1 MKDKGC
7 GLQVLVGGKAL
18 REYTHDGLTVVEAR
32 LDLPET
38 REVTE
43 NRVTPHGV
51 EEDAHWR
58 VTPYELL
65 LTNDNPFD
73 VGVWVYIDGEK
84 MHGWFPVLRGQRALV
99 RGFAYERSMK
109 ELLFSLPC
117 FPGSRGLCDERKRD
131 MGTIRASFVR
141 VTPRAAPYA
150 PPALA
155 GGGGEFVQASKSD
168 ARDAGKTVT
177 AATTR
182 LGGTVYEWAPQRVEH
197 DHHETVAE
205 LRIDYK
211 THLEMEALGI
221 AAEAPAAD
229 PPAAAELPE
238 LLVSSVSSLLGS
250 VRAVYGVDLF
260 DHAGEVGAKA
270 LANDCKLMPRT
281 PLSGPQGA
289 AAVGLPRSVVE
300 KVPVSSSAFVQSP
313 PVSACDRDQLRE
325 TLGGAHVFDPDA
337 AGERDRG
344 LSHALAAALLLSDRL
359 HFVVEALWNPGQQQQ
374 QQSDAEAVPQ
384 RLQAVARSFGVRLS
398 LVEGRSR
405 WEYAPYAV
413 TAKTRDVAVG
423 WAGDR
428 YVALVGSMAVPLIR
442 SNKRSDPDPAPQ
454 NPLRDGDVIDLT

>member
-1 MKDKGC
+1 MKGRGC
-7 GLQVLVGGKAL
+7 GLVVLVGGRAL
-18 REYTHDGLTVVEAR
+18 REHTHGGLTIVEAR

-43 NRVTPHGV
+43 RCQTPHGV

-73 VGVWVYIDGEK
+73 VGAWLSVDGER
-84 MHGWFPVLRGQRALV
+84 MELWQLVPSRAAPVAVPGFLYEHAV
-99 RGFAYERSMK
+99 REM
-109 ELLFSLPC
+109 LFSLPR
-117 FPGSRGLCDERKRD
+117 FPGSRALSDERRRG
-131 MGTIRASFVR
+131 MGTVTALFRR
-141 VTPRAAPYA
+141 VTARDEAFVPRARAEGA
-150 PPALA
+150 
-155 GGGGEFVQASKSD
+155 EFVQASKSD

-182 LGGTVYEWAPQRVEH
+182 LGATVSTPDVLAVSYDA
-197 DHHETVAE
+197 HETVAE

-211 THLEMEALGI
+211 TPLEMEALGI

-229 PPAAAELPE
+229 PPPPAELPDV
-238 LLVSSVSSLLGS
+238 LVSSVWSLLGS
-250 VRAVYGVDLF
+250 VRAVHGVDLF
-260 DHAGEVGAKA
+260 DHASEIGAKA
-270 LANDCKLMPRT
+270 LANDCKLLPRT

-289 AAVGLPRSVVE
+289 VAVGLPRSAVE
-300 KVPVSSSAFVQSP
+300 RVPVSSSAFVQGLA
-313 PVSACDRDQLRE
+313 VSGDSNQLRE
-325 TLGGAHVFDPDA
+325 ALGGGHVFDPDA

-344 LSHALAAALLLSDRL
+344 LSRALAAALLLSDRL
-359 HFVVEALWNPGQQQQ
+359 HFVVEAL
-374 QQSDAEAVPQ
+374 
-384 RLQAVARSFGVRLS
+384 
-398 LVEGRSR
+398 

-454 NPLRDGDVIDLT
+454 STLRHGDVIDLT